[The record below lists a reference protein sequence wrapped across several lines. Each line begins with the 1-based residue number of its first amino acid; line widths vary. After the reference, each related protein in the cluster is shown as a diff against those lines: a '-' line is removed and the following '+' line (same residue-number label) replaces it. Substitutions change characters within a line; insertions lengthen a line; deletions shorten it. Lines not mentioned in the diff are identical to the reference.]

1 MKKTKLLITATIVA
15 TVLTATACGGKNQA
29 STATEAQT
37 TTVVVKQVN
46 STSTE
51 KATDKQ
57 EVTEASVENTEA
69 SNEEVLVAEAVTD
82 ENQGNSDSVE
92 EVNNTVPEEQPAEN
106 TNAGWTDT
114 TPAEQPVEE
123 APVEDTNSG
132 AVEEAPVENNNSS
145 AVEETPVEQPVAPE
159 PTPEPETNPNTPWG
173 NVTYMAN
180 GVLQYGENA
189 DVSVRGKDVNTGA
202 DVSCPYQLD
211 TITTRVMY
219 DTYEG
224 FHTYEG
230 YYVATNETVPFLIAA
245 SGTASPL
252 YEQYQKQGYD
262 CIFSGRIGVYSC
274 GNVVFT
280 AMKIVD

>member
-37 TTVVVKQVN
+37 TTIAVKQN
-46 STSTE
+46 LTSTE

-57 EVTEASVENTEA
+57 EVTEATVENTVS

-114 TPAEQPVEE
+114 TLAEQPVAE

-159 PTPEPETNPNTPWG
+159 PTPEPVVTPQEPAAPTLTDEERLVATGKWTEDINGRYTSSEGDKDTVYTYIDPITGYELRVLFTNGELISTM
-173 NVTYMAN
+173 TKTREEYMAITAAHN
-180 GVLQYGENA
+180 NVMLSTIEGLE
-189 DVSVRGKDVNTGA
+189 
-202 DVSCPYQLD
+202 QL
-211 TITTRVMY
+211 
-219 DTYEG
+219 
-224 FHTYEG
+224 
-230 YYVATNETVPFLIAA
+230 
-245 SGTASPL
+245 
-252 YEQYQKQGYD
+252 
-262 CIFSGRIGVYSC
+262 
-274 GNVVFT
+274 
-280 AMKIVD
+280 

>member
-37 TTVVVKQVN
+37 TTVAVKQN
-46 STSTE
+46 LTSTE

-57 EVTEASVENTEA
+57 EVTEAMVENTVS

-114 TPAEQPVEE
+114 TPAEQPVAE

-132 AVEEAPVENNNSS
+132 

-159 PTPEPETNPNTPWG
+159 PTPEPVVTPQEPAAPTLTDEERLVATGKWTKDNEGSYITSEGESRTYYTYIDPITGYELTVLFKNG
-173 NVTYMAN
+173 NLATTMTKTREEYMAITAAHN
-180 GVLQYGENA
+180 NVMLSTIEGLE
-189 DVSVRGKDVNTGA
+189 
-202 DVSCPYQLD
+202 QL
-211 TITTRVMY
+211 
-219 DTYEG
+219 
-224 FHTYEG
+224 
-230 YYVATNETVPFLIAA
+230 
-245 SGTASPL
+245 
-252 YEQYQKQGYD
+252 
-262 CIFSGRIGVYSC
+262 
-274 GNVVFT
+274 
-280 AMKIVD
+280 

>member
-15 TVLTATACGGKNQA
+15 TVLTATACGGKDQA

-37 TTVVVKQVN
+37 TTVAVKQVN

-92 EVNNTVPEEQPAEN
+92 EVNNTVPEEQPAEDTN
-106 TNAGWTDT
+106 TGWTDT

-145 AVEETPVEQPVAPE
+145 AVEEPPVEQPVVPE
-159 PTPEPETNPNTPWG
+159 PVVTPQEPAKPS
-173 NVTYMAN
+173 VTEE
-180 GVLQYGENA
+180 Q
-189 DVSVRGKDVNTGA
+189 
-202 DVSCPYQLD
+202 QL
-211 TITTRVMY
+211 
-219 DTYEG
+219 
-224 FHTYEG
+224 
-230 YYVATNETVPFLIAA
+230 VATGKWTKIMEWNDGAVCRVYEYKDDITGYSIKA
-245 SGTASPL
+245 SFADGEFYL
-252 YEQYQKQGYD
+252 EQWNSLEEEKAIYLAHGITD
-262 CIFSGRIGVYSC
+262 
-274 GNVVFT
+274 NVVSFDRL
-280 AMKIVD
+280 MKLSNS

>member
-37 TTVVVKQVN
+37 TTVAVKQN
-46 STSTE
+46 LTSTE

-92 EVNNTVPEEQPAEN
+92 SDSVEEVNNTVLEEQPAEN
-106 TNAGWTDT
+106 TNAGWTDP

-123 APVEDTNSG
+123 APAEDTNC
-132 AVEEAPVENNNSS
+132 

-159 PTPEPETNPNTPWG
+159 PTPEPVVTPQEPAAP
-173 NVTYMAN
+173 T
-180 GVLQYGENA
+180 LTDEE
-189 DVSVRGKDVNTGA
+189 R
-202 DVSCPYQLD
+202 L
-211 TITTRVMY
+211 
-219 DTYEG
+219 
-224 FHTYEG
+224 
-230 YYVATNETVPFLIAA
+230 VATGKWTKIDEWNEYTYYEYVDSITGYSMEACFYN
-245 SGTASPL
+245 GTFHH
-252 YEQYQKQGYD
+252 EQWNSLEEEEAIYLAHGITD
-262 CIFSGRIGVYSC
+262 
-274 GNVVFT
+274 NVVSFDRL
-280 AMKIVD
+280 MKISNS